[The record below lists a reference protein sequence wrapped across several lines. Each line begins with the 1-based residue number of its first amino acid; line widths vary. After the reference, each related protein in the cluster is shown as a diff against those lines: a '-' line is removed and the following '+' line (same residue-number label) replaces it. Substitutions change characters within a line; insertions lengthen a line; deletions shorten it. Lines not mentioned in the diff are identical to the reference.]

1 MTIHDQTQD
10 RASSRLTRL
19 ASLTARAGLAL
30 TVVGS
35 LALLISG
42 VGSRW
47 DWWDYRTGF
56 LVLRWTLYGGLAV
69 IVVALAGLVLGLLA
83 RTGRSLLVS
92 AVTLALLAAV
102 AAVPVGYLRS
112 AGRVPAI
119 HDITTDLDD
128 PPRFVAVLPVRRGA
142 PNAAEYA
149 GAALAAQQ
157 RAGYPDLAP
166 ARFAAPPDQVFARAV
181 EVARGLGWQIVAAAP
196 TEGRLEATDRTRWFG
211 FRDDVV
217 VRVAADGTGSRVDV
231 RSVSRVG
238 RSDLGTNARRIRR
251 FLETLQTGVARDAGA
266 AR

>member
-1 MTIHDQTQD
+1 MIHDQTPD
-10 RASSRLTRL
+10 RPPSRLPRA

-30 TVVGS
+30 TVAGS
-35 LALLISG
+35 LALLLSG
-42 VGSRW
+42 VGTRW

-56 LVLRWTLYGGLAV
+56 LILRWTLYGGLAV

-92 AVTLALLAAV
+92 LLTLALLAAV

-112 AGRVPAI
+112 AGRVPPI

-128 PPRFVAVLPVRRGA
+128 PPRFVAVLPLRRGA
-142 PNAAEYA
+142 PNSTEYN

-157 RAGYPDLAP
+157 RAGYPDLGP
-166 ARFAAPPDQVFARAV
+166 ARLAAPPDQVFARAV
-181 EVARGLGWQIVAAAP
+181 EVARALGWQIVAAVPA
-196 TEGRLEATDRTRWFG
+196 EGRLEATDRTRWFG

-217 VRVAADGTGSRVDV
+217 VRVAAEGAGTRVDV

-251 FLETLQTGVARDAGA
+251 FLETLQTAVARDAGT

>member
-1 MTIHDQTQD
+1 MTSHDQTLD
-10 RASSRLTRL
+10 RPTLLPRI

-30 TVVGS
+30 TVAGS
-35 LALLISG
+35 LALLLSG
-42 VGSRW
+42 VGTRW

-92 AVTLALLAAV
+92 LVTLALLAAV

-112 AGRVPAI
+112 AGRVPPI
-119 HDITTDLDD
+119 HDITTDPDD
-128 PPRFVAVLPVRRGA
+128 PPRFVAVLPLRRGA
-142 PNAAEYA
+142 PNSAEY
-149 GAALAAQQ
+149 GGSALAAQQ
-157 RAGYPDLAP
+157 RAGYPDMGP
-166 ARFAAPPDQVFARAV
+166 ARLASPPDQVFPRAV
-181 EVARGLGWQIVAAAP
+181 EVARSLGWRIVAAVPA
-196 TEGRLEATDRTRWFG
+196 EGRLEATDRTRWFG

-238 RSDLGTNARRIRR
+238 RSDLGTNARRIHR
-251 FLETLQTGVARDAGA
+251 FLAALRTAVGPGA
-266 AR
+266 ATPR

>member
-1 MTIHDQTQD
+1 MIHDQTPD
-10 RASSRLTRL
+10 RPPSRLSRA
-19 ASLTARAGLAL
+19 ASLTTRAGLAL

-35 LALLISG
+35 LALLLSG
-42 VGSRW
+42 VGTRW

-56 LVLRWTLYGGLAV
+56 LILRWTLYGGLAV

-92 AVTLALLAAV
+92 LVTLALLGAV

-112 AGRVPAI
+112 AGRVPPI

-128 PPRFVAVLPVRRGA
+128 PPRFVAVLPLRRGA
-142 PNAAEYA
+142 PNSTEYG
-149 GAALAAQQ
+149 GAILAAQQ
-157 RAGYPDLAP
+157 RAGYPDLGP
-166 ARFAAPPDQVFARAV
+166 ARLAAPPDQVFALAV
-181 EVARGLGWQIVAAAP
+181 EVARALGWQIVAAVPA
-196 TEGRLEATDRTRWFG
+196 EGRLEATDRTRWFG

-217 VRVAADGTGSRVDV
+217 VRVTAEGAGTRVDV

-251 FLETLQTGVARDAGA
+251 FLETLQTAVARDAGT